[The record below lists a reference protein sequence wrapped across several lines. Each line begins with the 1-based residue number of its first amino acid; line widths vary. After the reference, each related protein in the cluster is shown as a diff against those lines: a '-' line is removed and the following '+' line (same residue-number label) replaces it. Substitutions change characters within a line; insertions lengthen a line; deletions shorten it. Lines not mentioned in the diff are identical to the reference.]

1 MFNTDELK
9 AMLQNGQKAE
19 DIANNFA
26 ETLNAAIAADEE
38 ERKADLKKAT
48 DSARKE
54 QAALVVDT
62 LFEFLDEWYPE
73 LGTHDIEV
81 DPDNF
86 IAVVDEIAPQV
97 ERLVKVY
104 KALLSLDDS
113 TTTTTKKIKVLS
125 DPIEDFLKTFNLL

>member
-9 AMLQNGQKAE
+9 AMLQSGQKAE

-73 LGTHDIEV
+73 LGTHNIEV
-81 DPDNF
+81 DPDDF

-97 ERLVKVY
+97 ERLVKLY

-113 TTTTTKKIKVLS
+113 TTKKTKVLS